1 MSVLSTGKFWVA
13 TLERCVKTG
22 AQTAVAFLTADLSGI
37 LEVDPIQAASVVGL
51 AVAVSV
57 ATSLGSIP
65 ISGDGPSAVRAES
78 LNAPRANTHRAD

>member
-1 MSVLSTGKFWVA
+1 MSILSESKFWIA

-37 LEVDPIQAASVVGL
+37 LEVDPIQAASVIGL
-51 AVAVSV
+51 AVVVSV

-78 LNAPRANTHRAD
+78 LNAPRVNTHRR